1 MKGTNEIKTTTNR
14 KSSARRHFRSL
25 ALLLATVTLLTFAP
39 QSVRADGEKP
49 FHANFITQ
57 VESFVEYPFLHVT
70 VNGRGKA
77 TYMGTTTAFTDDQ
90 LVSLIDGSATATY
103 TLTGAKGDTLIL
115 AMTFQATNVEGGVT
129 FAGSYTVA
137 GGSGRFEGAT
147 GGGLLSGGALFLDE
161 INGIGAFAV
170 VGTISSPSSLK

>member
-1 MKGTNEIKTTTNR
+1 M
-14 KSSARRHFRSL
+14 
-25 ALLLATVTLLTFAP
+25 
-39 QSVRADGEKP
+39 
-49 FHANFITQ
+49 
-57 VESFVEYPFLHVT
+57 
-70 VNGRGKA
+70 GK
-77 TYMGTTTAFTDDQ
+77 TTAFTDDQ

-147 GGGLLSGGALFLDE
+147 GSGLLSGGALFTWMRPMAL
-161 INGIGAFAV
+161 AHLL
-170 VGTISSPSSLK
+170 SLAQSRHRAI

>member
-1 MKGTNEIKTTTNR
+1 MKTTTNL
-14 KSSARRHFRSL
+14 KSSTRRHLPSL
-25 ALLLATVTLLTFAP
+25 ALLLATVILLALGP
-39 QSVRADGEKP
+39 SSARASDELP
-49 FHANFITQ
+49 FHANFITK
-57 VESFVEYPFLHVT
+57 VDSFVEYPFLHVT
-70 VNGRGKA
+70 VNSRGLA
-77 TYMGTTTAFTDDQ
+77 TYMGKTTAFTDDQ

-147 GGGLLSGGALFLDE
+147 GSGLLSGGALFAALPLDE
-161 INGIGAFAV
+161 TNGIGAFAV
-170 VGTISSPSSLK
+170 VGTISSPCNLK

>member
-1 MKGTNEIKTTTNR
+1 MKTTTNLNPP
-14 KSSARRHFRSL
+14 SRRHLPSL
-25 ALLLATVTLLTFAP
+25 ALLLATVTLLAFVPSPA
-39 QSVRADGEKP
+39 RASDELP
-49 FHANFITQ
+49 FNANFITN
-57 VESFVEYPFLHVT
+57 VERFVEFPFLHVT
-70 VNGRGKA
+70 VNSRGQA

-103 TLTGAKGDTLIL
+103 TLTGANGDTLIL

-147 GGGLLSGGALFLDE
+147 GSGTLSGGALFLDE
-161 INGIGAFAV
+161 SNGIGAFAV
-170 VGTISSPSSLK
+170 VGTISSPCNLK